1 MYREY
6 GKRAD
11 YLAPGIYVKQA
22 KSAYTPIAGVGTS
35 TAGFIG
41 VVKNTIDGGER
52 YSIKI
57 EQEKVGTGYGVQGKL
72 RLAALQLANYPVLEK
87 GQFQV
92 TVAGKPLTEKKPR
105 LENKHDQGQSFLLL
119 ESDGLI
125 GDVLID
131 YELNSVPQNDVK
143 LCTKFSDF
151 TNDFGGFATKSPG
164 QNILAHAVYGFFYHG
179 GSRCYVVWIDDVN
192 KIDSA
197 LTKFEEIDEIAIVA
211 APGIT
216 DGRVLDQIEMHCRK
230 MGDRFAIFDGPKCV
244 DPYSVQCWPNND
256 GPKNSDYAAL
266 YYPWIKVVNP
276 PNNPKPK
283 RKDWVYAPPS
293 GHIAGIYARVDA
305 QRGVHKAPAN
315 EIVFGAIDLQYKV
328 TKEEQEELNPK
339 GINCIRYING
349 QIRVWGARTLGDAN
363 EEFKYINVRRLF
375 LFLCESIEEGTQW
388 IVFEPNAPDLWAAIR
403 RNVNVFL
410 NTIWQ
415 NGALVGD
422 APEQAFFVKC
432 DEETNPPDV
441 RDLGQVITQIGVA
454 IVRPAEFLIFEISHW
469 QSLSST

>member
-1 MYREY
+1 MNT
-6 GKRAD
+6 
-11 YLAPGIYVKQA
+11 YLAPGIYVEEF

-41 VVKNTIDGGER
+41 VVTNTIDAGQR
-52 YSIKI
+52 YSIQIKR
-57 EQEKVGTGYGVQGKL
+57 EKVGTKYGVRERTQVTQ
-72 RLAALQLANYPVLEK
+72 LQLANYPAVEKK

-92 TVAGKPLTEKKPR
+92 TVGGKLVTEISSI
-105 LENKHDQGQSFLLL
+105 ENKHDQEQSFLMLL
-119 ESDGLI
+119 KNDRLI
-125 GDVLID
+125 GNVLID
-131 YELNSVPQNDVK
+131 YQLKSVEQNDVK
-143 LCTKFSDF
+143 LCTKFSEF
-151 TNDFGGFATKSPG
+151 ANDFGGFTELPG
-164 QNILAHAVYGFFYHG
+164 QNILAHAVYGFFYNG
-179 GSRCYVVWIDDVN
+179 GSRCYVVWIDDVS

-197 LTKFEEIDEIAIVA
+197 LAKFEAIDEIAIVA

-230 MGDRFAIFDGPKCV
+230 MGDRFAVFDGPKCV
-244 DPYSVQCWPNND
+244 DPYSVNCWKQND
-256 GPKNSDYAAL
+256 GPKDSDYAAL

-276 PNNPKPK
+276 PNKPNPTSE
-283 RKDWVYAPPS
+283 DWVYAPPS

-315 EIVFGAIDLQYKV
+315 EIVFGAIGLQYKV
-328 TKEEQEELNPK
+328 IKEEQELLNPK

-349 QIRVWGARTLGDAN
+349 QIRVWGARTLGGDAN

-375 LFLCESIEEGTQW
+375 IFLCESIDEGTQW
-388 IVFEPNAPDLWAAIR
+388 IVFEPNSPDLWAAIR
-403 RNVNVFL
+403 RNVNAFL

-422 APEQAFFVKC
+422 TPEQAFFVKC
-432 DEETNPPDV
+432 DEETNPPEV
-441 RDLGQVITQIGVA
+441 RNLGKVITEIGVA

-469 QSLSST
+469 ESLSSS